1 VAAPLVAAQAAILA
15 SAKAG
20 QHAPDI
26 VQSIMQSADALEL
39 MFGGSAA
46 AVGSDTKTGSA
57 DASAYERSVFVED
70 SLLKIRALPFDH
82 IY

>member
-1 VAAPLVAAQAAILA
+1 
-15 SAKAG
+15 
-20 QHAPDI
+20 
-26 VQSIMQSADALEL
+26 